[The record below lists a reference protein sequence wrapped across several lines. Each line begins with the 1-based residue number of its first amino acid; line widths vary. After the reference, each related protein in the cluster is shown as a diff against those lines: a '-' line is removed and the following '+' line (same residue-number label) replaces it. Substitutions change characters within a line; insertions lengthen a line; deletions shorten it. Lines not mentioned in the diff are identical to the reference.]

1 VDEHDSTRQAEHST
15 RRRRV
20 FRRFGIAGAI
30 LCALLVIVLIA
41 IHTPPARR
49 YVVDQVVA
57 LLSREQI
64 EFSTDQLG
72 YNVLNASMNLR
83 NVRLRSTAWPDAP
96 TFATIGRLRINMSLA
111 QLLRGRYVV
120 QSGTVEDVDI
130 HYVVDE
136 QGRNNL
142 PRPPADPNAPQ
153 KPLDYLV
160 SSLSVDRANVRYE
173 NHAQQ
178 IDAQLPISSI
188 RVSGNDITKRHEIE
202 FEASQGTLRAEDR
215 EAAIDRAAGQIDLGQ
230 DDVAIDRLEV
240 ESLGSRAD
248 VTGTI
253 KSFDEPIADV
263 TVKSSIDAARVA
275 PVAGLDEPVAGQVSI
290 EANAKGPLSTPAIDA
305 HVSGAALQF
314 RDLRD
319 MQLDA
324 DAAYDVATKRAN
336 ISSLNV
342 RGPWGGVSGSGNIAT
357 DGSQRSNVQAEIS
370 NVDAGAIMRAL
381 RLGFVAATRVNGKL
395 QAEWPGLDYLQATG
409 SADATLSPTA
419 SAMSR
424 SAMPVGGRIAATAN
438 GERINAQLV
447 RIAVP
452 GGEVNGTVGVTSDRQ
467 LDGAI
472 TGKAEDIGQLTSSI
486 EAFTGEPR
494 GSLLP
499 TPVAGAATV
508 DARLGGTV
516 NEPTASTTITAP
528 SLKVGTVD
536 GVAIDAEAAYTPRAI
551 TIGRADITWQQASAH
566 VDGRVGLGGNQPIA
580 LTLTADRVDVA
591 TLLQA
596 MNRGDVPVSGTFVLR
611 GTVSG
616 TTARPVADVSAQGS
630 DLVAYEEQ
638 IGTLDADARLD
649 GRTVTLSQL
658 VVDKPQPDT
667 PGRLIATGTYDLD
680 RKTYTVDLR
689 SQDLRLL
696 SLVLPGG
703 QQIRGNIR
711 TLAAM
716 GSGSVESPEGT
727 IDLDVDAL
735 EANTTPIGRITVNAV
750 AKNNEATITAS
761 ADRFNLDANAL
772 VGLMRP
778 WPATVKVRADNLDLA
793 SLPVQP
799 AARPDA
805 MQLAGLQGQL
815 RATVDAAGNLAEPE
829 KGKAT
834 VGLESLEGT
843 WNGRP
848 FSVSSPSPI
857 QYADERLAVEKL
869 DVMAR
874 DATLTVTGDLP
885 LTDRAGEGAIDLNLQ
900 GNLATLAQY
909 LPPETNLAADGAV
922 ALTGSLKGTLKR
934 IEPDLMITVDNGLI
948 LSPTLEPGFSNI
960 VLRARIQNGEADI
973 EQLTGRWGTASL
985 EASGRVPLE
994 VLPDL
999 PVEIPRMSGPATFK
1013 AAVLGLDPSSIPGT
1027 PAQLSGRVS
1036 AEMQVSAASADL
1048 GALNGKITFQDLN
1061 IAFSGLDLA
1070 QQQPSTIAIASG
1082 AAAIEQLDLSGSA
1095 GEIHA
1100 SGTVGLVDER
1110 PLDVNVD
1117 GKLNV
1122 AAASLLTEQIRAEG
1136 DSTLKVTARGTIS
1149 EPDVTGTVDLMNA
1162 RAVSDEPNI
1171 AAENINAHVDL
1182 QGRRIVLSELTAD
1195 VNGGML
1201 KGSGDV
1207 SLGQGTVSD
1216 INIQLQANDI
1226 AYDAPLDLRSISDSD
1241 ITITK
1246 KGDEILVNG
1255 KVTIDEAGLTGDVNF
1270 DTGLLATMTA
1280 RRKLD
1285 LTEERNPLLE
1295 RVRFNVA
1302 VNTATP
1308 ILVDNNLAR
1317 AEIDT
1322 DLTVV
1327 GTPYETGLLGEL
1339 TLLEGSEIRL
1349 NERRYET
1356 ERGVLTFADERRIF
1370 PSFDLLLN
1378 TTAGAYDIT
1387 IAVTGTPG
1395 DTETTLTSVPTLPE
1409 PDIMAM
1415 LVTGRTL
1422 DDMRGEE
1429 YEVARAQVLS
1439 YLAGR
1444 VGSSLGRGLQRAT
1457 GLSEVRIEPTLI
1469 ANEADPS
1476 ARLTLGQ
1483 ELTDE
1488 LKLVYST
1495 NLTDSNDQIWV
1506 AEYDVTRRFQTR
1518 GVRQEDSSYR
1528 VDFRHDV
1535 RFGGQPEPRR
1545 TQRTEARVVQLDV
1558 EVPAGTD
1565 EAAVR
1570 KAFKVKAGDKYD
1582 FFEIRNGVERVEQS
1596 LMDQG
1601 YLQSRVKL
1609 ERGVE
1614 ADQAHLTLQVTLG
1627 PRVSVTYKGAAPPR
1641 KIQAEVRTQW
1651 HRGVFDKQRADDG
1664 AEAIREWLM
1673 GDNHLQAKVDYQ
1685 IQDGANGERQ
1695 VVFNVE
1701 PGPRSQK
1708 VVLAFEGAA
1717 GIDPDLLDKVVEQQ
1731 RLERQLFTDPTVV
1744 TELLERYYREEGY
1757 LSATIDEPRYEY
1769 QDVTA
1774 RVVLPVH
1781 EGPKYNVRQ
1790 LTVSGNTVYP
1800 TDVIVSQ
1807 LPLMAGQPYVPVG
1820 AENALEKIRDLYW
1833 AKGYN
1838 DVRSD
1843 YSLVQDPESGQVD
1856 VAFTI
1861 NEGRQS
1867 VIAGISLSGND
1878 RVSDHLLQEQIQLV
1892 DSQPLDL
1899 SALARSRRNLYNTGA
1914 FSVVDITRKEV
1925 PESESTNGA
1934 QGTPQ
1939 EKPVAVEVNVR
1950 EVQPFQIRYG
1960 ASYDTERG
1968 VGGILDILNYN
1979 SLGGARELGL
1989 RSRYDRQLHEG
2000 RLYLNQPALT
2010 YLPKT
2015 TGSIYFREELN
2026 PETELTDPFDTSR
2039 KGFSIQQELKLQNLY
2054 VLTYGYKLERV
2065 HTLTPLIGGGT
2076 LREALTVSP
2085 LTSTLTRES
2094 RDEILDAS
2102 RGAFLSHAFSYS
2114 PGWLGSD
2121 QPFIK
2126 YLGQYFHYFPLRPP
2140 TRKPFTNEIVRPRL
2154 VYATGVRF
2162 GLAKALG
2169 GLGVVP
2175 RSERFY
2181 AGGSATMRGF
2191 AQNAIGSIGPNRIP
2205 VGGEGMFIL
2214 NNELR
2219 MPLVSIFD
2227 GVVFVDIGNVYNR
2240 VSDISFTD
2248 LRTSTGVGLR
2258 VRTPWVLLR
2267 GDYGIVIS
2275 PRPGEPRSRFYFSIG
2290 QAF

>member
-1 VDEHDSTRQAEHST
+1 MV
-15 RRRRV
+15 
-20 FRRFGIAGAI
+20 GAI
-30 LCALLVIVLIA
+30 LCALIIVALIA

-49 YVVDQVVA
+49 YVIDQVVA

-72 YNVLNASMNLR
+72 YNVLNASVNLR
-83 NVRLRSTAWPDAP
+83 NVRVRSTAWPDAP
-96 TFATIGRLRINMSLA
+96 AFATIGRIRVNLNLV

-120 QSGTVEDVDI
+120 QSGSLEDVDI

-160 SSLSVDRANVRYE
+160 SSLSINRANVRYE
-173 NHAQQ
+173 NRAEQ
-178 IDAQLPISSI
+178 IDAQLPVSTVK
-188 RVSGNDITKRHEIE
+188 VSGNDLTNRHEIE
-202 FEASQGTLRAEDR
+202 FEAAAGHVRTQDR
-215 EAAIDRAAGQIDLGQ
+215 EAAIDRAAGQVDLGE
-230 DDVAIDRLEV
+230 DDVTIERLEV

-248 VTGTI
+248 VAGTI
-253 KSFDEPIADV
+253 KAFDEPIADL
-263 TVKSSIDAARVA
+263 TVKSTVDASRVA
-275 PVAGLDEPVAGQVSI
+275 PLAKIDEPVGGNVTI
-290 EANAKGPLSTPAIDA
+290 EATAKGPLSMPAIA
-305 HVSGAALQF
+305 AQVSGSALQF

-319 MQLDA
+319 VQLDA
-324 DAAYDVATKRAN
+324 NAAYDLATRQAN
-336 ISSLNV
+336 VSSLQV
-342 RGPWGGVSGSGNIAT
+342 RGPWGSVSGTGNIAT
-357 DGSQRSNVQAEIS
+357 ERSAQSRVQADIS

-381 RLGFVAATRVNGKL
+381 RLGFIAATRVNGKL
-395 QAEWPGLDYLQATG
+395 QAEWPGLEYLEAKG
-409 SADATLSPTA
+409 AADATLSPTA
-419 SAMSR
+419 SEMAR
-424 SAMPVGGRIAATAN
+424 SAMPIGGRVVAKGSGGRID
-438 GERINAQLV
+438 AQLV
-447 RIAVP
+447 RVAVP
-452 GGEVNGTVGVTSDRQ
+452 GGEVNGTVAVTNNRR
-467 LDGAI
+467 LEGAV
-472 TGKAEDIGQLTSSI
+472 KAISADIGQLTSSI
-486 EAFTGEPR
+486 EAFTGRPR

-499 TPVAGAATV
+499 TPISGGAGV
-508 DARLGGTV
+508 DARLAGTV
-516 NEPTASTTITAP
+516 DEPTATTTINAP
-528 SLKVGTVD
+528 ALKIGTVE
-536 GVAIDAEAAYTPRAI
+536 GVAVNADAAYAPRAL
-551 TIGRADITWQQASAH
+551 TIKQANITWQQATAH
-566 VDGRVGLGGNQPIA
+566 VDGRVGLGQNQPLA
-580 LTLTADRVDVA
+580 LTLTADSIDVA
-591 TLLQA
+591 ALLQA
-596 MNRGDVPVSGTFVLR
+596 MNQANVPVSGTFLLR

-616 TTARPVADVSAQGS
+616 TTARPMASINAQGS
-630 DLVAYEEQ
+630 NLVAYEEHL
-638 IGTLDADARLD
+638 GSLNADVRLD
-649 GRTVTLSQL
+649 GRDVTLTEL
-658 VVDKPQPDT
+658 VVDKPQPDK
-667 PGRLIATGTYDLD
+667 PGRVIAKGTYNLD
-680 RKTYTVDLR
+680 RKAYTFDLQ
-689 SQDLRLL
+689 SQDLKLL
-696 SLVLPGG
+696 SLVLPGD
-703 QQIRGNIR
+703 QHVRGDVQKL
-711 TLAAM
+711 TATGA
-716 GSGSVESPEGT
+716 GSVDSPAGT
-727 IDLDVDAL
+727 VDLDVDAL
-735 EANTTPIGRITVNAV
+735 ETNTTQVGRVTVNAV
-750 AKNNEATITAS
+750 AKNNEATVTAT

-778 WPATVKVRADNLDLA
+778 WPTTLKVRADNLDLA
-793 SLPVQP
+793 ALP
-799 AARPDA
+799 ARQAPPEPDA
-805 MQLAGLQGQL
+805 MQLPGLQGQL
-815 RATVDAAGNLAEPE
+815 RATIDASGNLAEPE

-834 VGLESLEGT
+834 IALDSLEGS

-848 FSVSSPSPI
+848 FTVTSPSPI

-869 DVMAR
+869 QVMAS
-874 DATLTVTGDLP
+874 DASLTVTGDLP
-885 LTDRAGEGAIDLNLQ
+885 LTDQAGEGAIDVNLQ
-900 GNLATLAQY
+900 GSLTTVAQY
-909 LPPETNLAADGAV
+909 LPPETNIAADGAV
-922 ALTGSLKGTLKR
+922 ALTGSLRGTLKR
-934 IEPDLMITVDNGLI
+934 IEPDLMLTVDNGLI

-960 VLRARIQNGEADI
+960 VLRARIENGEADI
-973 EQLTGRWGTASL
+973 EQLTGKWGTASL

-994 VLPDL
+994 VLPEL

-1013 AAVLGLDPSSIPGT
+1013 AAVLGLDPSAIPGA
-1027 PAQLSGRVS
+1027 PAQLSGRLS
-1036 AEMQVSAASADL
+1036 AQAEVSAASADL
-1048 GALNGKITFQDLN
+1048 GALNGKITFQDLDV
-1061 IAFSGLDLA
+1061 AFSGLNLA
-1070 QQQPSTIAIASG
+1070 QQQPSTIAIAAG
-1082 AAAIEQLDLSGSA
+1082 AASIEQLDLTGSA
-1095 GEIHA
+1095 GKIHA

-1110 PLDVNVD
+1110 ALNVNVD
-1117 GKLNV
+1117 GNLNV
-1122 AAASLLTEQIRAEG
+1122 AAASLLTDQIRAEG
-1136 DSTLKVTARGTIS
+1136 GSTLKIAARGTIG
-1149 EPDVTGTVDLMNA
+1149 EPEVTGTIDLMNA
-1162 RAVSDEPNI
+1162 RAVSDEPNV
-1171 AAENINAHVDL
+1171 AAENINAHLDL
-1182 QGRRIVLSELTAD
+1182 EGRRIVLTELDAD
-1195 VNGGML
+1195 VNGGTL
-1201 KGSGDV
+1201 KGSGDIT
-1207 SLGQGTVSD
+1207 LAEGTLSD
-1216 INIQLQANDI
+1216 VNIQLQTSDV

-1241 ITITK
+1241 IKITK
-1246 KGDEILVNG
+1246 NGEEILISG

-1270 DTGLLATMTA
+1270 DTGLLASMTA

-1285 LTEERNPLLE
+1285 LTEERNPILE
-1295 RVRFNVA
+1295 RVRFNVD

-1317 AEIDT
+1317 AEIESN
-1322 DLTVV
+1322 LTVV

-1378 TTAGAYDIT
+1378 TTAGTYDIT
-1387 IAVTGTPG
+1387 ISVTGTPG
-1395 DTETTLTSVPTLPE
+1395 DTETTLTSDPTLPE

-1444 VGSSLGRGLQRAT
+1444 VGSSLGRGLQQAT

-1483 ELTDE
+1483 ELTDD

-1528 VDFRHDV
+1528 LDFRHDV

-1545 TQRTEARVVQLDV
+1545 VQRMQPEIAELNVD
-1558 EVPAGTD
+1558 VPAGTD

-1570 KAFKVKAGDKYD
+1570 KAFGVKAEDKYD
-1582 FFEIRNGVERVEQS
+1582 FFKIRNGIQRVEES
-1596 LMDQG
+1596 LVEQG

-1614 ADQAHLTLQVTLG
+1614 ANQADLTLRVTLG
-1627 PRVSVTYKGAAPPR
+1627 PKVELQFMGAQPPK
-1641 KIQAEVRTQW
+1641 KIQDEVRTQW

-1664 AEAIREWLM
+1664 ADSLREWLM

-1685 IQDGANGERQ
+1685 IQDVSNGQRR
-1695 VVFNVE
+1695 VVFNMQ
-1701 PGPRSQK
+1701 PGPQSQK
-1708 VVLAFEGAA
+1708 VVLAFEGAS
-1717 GIDPDLLDKVVEQQ
+1717 GIDPDQLDKIVEQQ
-1731 RLERQLFTDPTVV
+1731 KLERQLFTDPIVV
-1744 TELLERYYREEGY
+1744 TELLERYYREQGFLTAE
-1757 LSATIDEPRYEY
+1757 IDEPRYEY

-1774 RVVLPVH
+1774 RVVLTVN
-1781 EGPKYNVRQ
+1781 EGPKYTVRN
-1790 LTVSGNTVYP
+1790 LTITGNTIYT
-1800 TDVIVSQ
+1800 TDLVTSQ
-1807 LPLMAGQPYVPVG
+1807 LPLMAGQPYVPVA
-1820 AENALEKIRDLYW
+1820 AENSLDKIRDLYW

-1843 YSLVQDPESGQVD
+1843 YALVQDRASGQVD

-1878 RVSDHLLQEQIQLV
+1878 RVSDHLVQDQIQLV
-1892 DSQPLDL
+1892 DAQPLDL
-1899 SALARSRRNLYNTGA
+1899 SALARSRRNLYDTGA
-1914 FSVVDITRKEV
+1914 FSVVDIQRQDI
-1925 PESESTNGA
+1925 PESGSTGGS
-1934 QGTPQ
+1934 QGPPQ
-1939 EKPVAVEVNVR
+1939 EKPVAVTVQLR

-1968 VGGILDILNYN
+1968 VGGIFDISNRN
-1979 SLGGARELGL
+1979 SLGGAREIGL

-2015 TGSIYFREELN
+2015 TFSVYLREELN
-2026 PETELTDPFDTSR
+2026 PPTELTDPFDTNRRGISV
-2039 KGFSIQQELKLQNLY
+2039 QQESKLRNLY

-2065 HTLTPLIGGGT
+2065 HTLTPLIDGSI
-2076 LREALTVSP
+2076 LDEQLTVSP
-2085 LTSTLTRES
+2085 LTTTLTRET

-2102 RGAFLSHAFSYS
+2102 RGAFISQAFSYS

-2126 YLGQYFHYFPLRPP
+2126 YLGQYFHYFPLREPE
-2140 TRKPFTNEIVRPRL
+2140 RKPFTNETIRPRL
-2154 VYATGVRF
+2154 VYATGVRL
-2162 GLAKALG
+2162 GLAQGIG
-2169 GLGVVP
+2169 GIVP

-2181 AGGSATMRGF
+2181 AGGSATLRGF
-2191 AQNAIGSIGPNRIP
+2191 AQNAVGSIGPNRIP
-2205 VGGEGMFIL
+2205 IGGEAMLIL

-2227 GVVFVDIGNVYNR
+2227 GVVFMDIGNVYNR
-2240 VSDISFTD
+2240 ISDISLTD
-2248 LRTSTGVGLR
+2248 LRKSTGVGLR

-2267 GDYGIVIS
+2267 GDYGIVIA

>member
-1 VDEHDSTRQAEHST
+1 MV
-15 RRRRV
+15 
-20 FRRFGIAGAI
+20 GAV
-30 LCALLVIVLIA
+30 LCALLIVALIA

-49 YVVDQVVA
+49 YLVDQVVA

-72 YNVLNASMNLR
+72 YNVLNASINLR
-83 NVRLRSTAWPDAP
+83 NVRVRSTTWPDAP
-96 TFATIGRLRINMSLA
+96 AFATIGRLRINLSLL

-120 QSGTVEDVDI
+120 QSGTIDDVDI

-142 PRPPADPNAPQ
+142 PRPPADPNAPH

-160 SSLSVDRANVRYE
+160 SSLSVSRAQVRYE
-173 NHAQQ
+173 NRAEQ
-178 IDAQLPISSI
+178 IDAQLPISSVK
-188 RVSGNDITKRHEIE
+188 VSGNDLTNRHEIE
-202 FEASQGTLRAEDR
+202 FEAAAGNVRAQDR
-215 EAAIDRAAGQIDLGQ
+215 EAVIDRAAGQIDLGE
-230 DDVAIDRLEV
+230 DDVAIERLEV
-240 ESLGSRAD
+240 DTLGSRAA
-248 VTGTI
+248 VAGTI
-253 KSFDEPIADV
+253 KAFDEPIADL
-263 TVKSSIDAARVA
+263 TVKSTIDASRVA
-275 PVAGLDEPVAGQVSI
+275 PLAKLEEPVSGNVTI
-290 EANAKGPLSTPAIDA
+290 EATAKGPLAKPAIDA
-305 HVSGAALQF
+305 HVSGSALQF

-319 MQLDA
+319 VQLDA
-324 DAAYDVATKRAN
+324 QAAYDLETRQAN
-336 ISSLNV
+336 VSSLQV
-342 RGPWGGVSGSGNIAT
+342 RGPWGSVSGTGNIAT
-357 DGSQRSNVQAEIS
+357 EGSGQSRVQADIS

-395 QAEWPGLDYLQATG
+395 QAEWPGLDYLQAKG

-419 SAMSR
+419 SEMSR
-424 SAMPVGGRIAATAN
+424 SAMPIRGRVVAKGNGGRID
-438 GERINAQLV
+438 AQLLRV
-447 RIAVP
+447 AVP
-452 GGEVNGTVGVTSDRQ
+452 GGEVNGTIAVTSDRR
-467 LDGAI
+467 LVGAI
-472 TGKAEDIGQLTSSI
+472 KATSADVGQLTSSI
-486 EAFTGEPR
+486 EAFTGRPR

-499 TPVAGAATV
+499 TPVSGGANL

-516 NEPTASTTITAP
+516 SEPTATTTINAP
-528 SLKVGTVD
+528 ALKVGTVE
-536 GVAIDAEAAYTPRAI
+536 GVALTAETSYAPRAL
-551 TIGRADITWQQASAH
+551 TIGRADINWQQATAH
-566 VDGRVGLGGNQPIA
+566 VDGRVGLGDNQPIA
-580 LTLTADRVDVA
+580 LTLTADNVDVA

-596 MNRGDVPVSGTFVLR
+596 MNQAGLPVSGTFVLR

-616 TTARPVADVSAQGS
+616 TTTRPMASINAQGS
-630 DLVAYEEQ
+630 NLVAYEEQ
-638 IGTLDADARLD
+638 LGSLNADVRLD
-649 GRTVTLSQL
+649 GRDVTLSEL
-658 VVDKPQPDT
+658 VIDKPQSDK
-667 PGRLIATGTYDLD
+667 PGRVIATGTYNLT
-680 RKTYTVDLR
+680 RKTYTFDLQ
-689 SQDLRLL
+689 SQDLRIE

-703 QQIRGNIR
+703 QQVRGNVQ

-716 GSGSVESPEGT
+716 GAGSVNSPEGT
-727 IDLDVDAL
+727 IDLEVDAL
-735 EANTTPIGRITVNAV
+735 ETNTAEIGRVTVNAV
-750 AKNNEATITAS
+750 AKNDEATITAMS
-761 ADRFNLDANAL
+761 DRFNLDANAL

-793 SLPVQP
+793 ALPIQ
-799 AARPDA
+799 RTQNPDA
-805 MQLAGLQGQL
+805 MQLPGLQGQL
-815 RATVDAAGNLAEPE
+815 RAVIDASGNLAQPE

-834 VGLESLEGT
+834 IALESLEGN

-848 FSVSSPSPI
+848 FTVSSPTPI

-869 DVMAR
+869 EVMAS
-874 DATLTVTGDLP
+874 DASLTVTGELP
-885 LTDRAGEGAIDLNLQ
+885 LTDQAGEGAIDVNLQ
-900 GNLATLAQY
+900 GNLATVAQY
-909 LPPETNLAADGAV
+909 LPPETNIAADGAV
-922 ALTGSLKGTLKR
+922 TLTGSLRGTLKR
-934 IEPDLMITVDNGLI
+934 IEPDLMLTVDNGLI

-960 VLRARIQNGEADI
+960 VLRARIENGEADI
-973 EQLTGRWGTASL
+973 DQLTARWGTAAL

-994 VLPDL
+994 VLPQL
-999 PVEIPRMSGPATFK
+999 PIEIPRMSGPATFK
-1013 AAVLGLDPSSIPGT
+1013 AAVLGLDPSAIPGA

-1036 AEMQVSAASADL
+1036 AQAEVTAPSADL
-1048 GALNGKITFQDLN
+1048 GALNGKITFQDLDV
-1061 IAFSGLDLA
+1061 AFSGLNLA

-1100 SGTVGLVDER
+1100 SGTVGLVDQR
-1110 PLDVNVD
+1110 ALNVNVD
-1117 GKLNV
+1117 GNLNV
-1122 AAASLLTEQIRAEG
+1122 AAVSLLTDQIRAEG
-1136 DSTLKVTARGTIS
+1136 DSTLKIAARGTIS
-1149 EPDVTGTVDLMNA
+1149 EPDVRGTVDLMNA
-1162 RAVSDEPNI
+1162 RAVSDEPNL

-1182 QGRRIVLSELTAD
+1182 EGRRIVLTQLTAD
-1195 VNGGML
+1195 VNGGTL
-1201 KGSGDV
+1201 TGSGDV
-1207 SLGQGTVSD
+1207 TLGQGTLTDV
-1216 INIQLQANDI
+1216 NIQLQTNDV
-1226 AYDAPLDLRSISDSD
+1226 AYDAPLDLRSISDAD
-1241 ITITK
+1241 IKIAK
-1246 KGDEILVNG
+1246 NGDEILVTG

-1270 DTGLLATMTA
+1270 DTGLLASMTA

-1285 LTEERNPLLE
+1285 LTEERNPILE
-1295 RVRFNVA
+1295 RTRFNVD

-1317 AEIDT
+1317 AEIDA

-1349 NERRYET
+1349 QERRYET
-1356 ERGVLTFADERRIF
+1356 ERAVLTFADERRIM

-1378 TTAGAYDIT
+1378 TTAGTYDIT

-1395 DTETTLTSVPTLPE
+1395 DTETTLTSDPTLPE

-1429 YEVARAQVLS
+1429 YEVAQAQVLS

-1483 ELTDE
+1483 ELTDDV
-1488 LKLVYST
+1488 KLVYST

-1528 VDFRHDV
+1528 LDFRHDI

-1545 TQRTEARVVQLDV
+1545 TQRVQPRIAELTVD
-1558 EVPAGTD
+1558 VPAGVD

-1570 KAFKVKAGDKYD
+1570 KTFSVKAGDHYD
-1582 FFEIRNGVERVEQS
+1582 FFEIRNGIQRVEES
-1596 LMDQG
+1596 LIEQG
-1601 YLQSRVKL
+1601 YLESRVRL

-1614 ADQAHLTLQVTLG
+1614 AAQAHLKLHVTLG
-1627 PRVSVTYKGAAPPR
+1627 PRVSLEFKGATPPK
-1641 KIQAEVRTQW
+1641 KIQEEIRTQW
-1651 HRGVFDKQRADDG
+1651 HRGVFDKQRADAG
-1664 AEAIREWLM
+1664 ADALREWLM
-1673 GDNHLQAKVDYQ
+1673 SDNHLQAKVAYQ
-1685 IQDGANGERQ
+1685 IQKAADDQRQ
-1695 VVFNVE
+1695 VVFDIQ
-1701 PGPRSQK
+1701 PGPQSQK
-1708 VVLAFEGAA
+1708 VVLAFEGAS
-1717 GIDPDLLDKVVEQQ
+1717 GIDPDQLDKIVDQQ
-1731 RLERQLFTDPTVV
+1731 KLERQLFTDPIVV
-1744 TELLERYYREEGY
+1744 TELLERYYREQGFLTAE
-1757 LSATIDEPRYEY
+1757 IDEPRYEY

-1774 RVVLPVH
+1774 RVVLPVR
-1781 EGPKYNVRQ
+1781 EGPKFTVRQ
-1790 LTVSGNTVYP
+1790 LTVSGNTIYAN
-1800 TDVIVSQ
+1800 DLVISQ
-1807 LPLMAGQPYVPVG
+1807 LPLMAGQPYVPAA

-1843 YSLVQDPESGQVD
+1843 YALVQDRATGQVD
-1856 VAFTI
+1856 VSFTI

-1878 RVSDHLLQEQIQLV
+1878 RVSDHLVQEQIRLT
-1892 DSQPLDL
+1892 DAQPLDL
-1899 SALARSRRNLYNTGA
+1899 SALARSRRNLYDTGA
-1914 FSVVDITRKEV
+1914 FSVVDITRRDV
-1925 PESESTNGA
+1925 PESGSTDGA
-1934 QGTPQ
+1934 QGPPQ
-1939 EKPVAVEVNVR
+1939 EKQVAVEVNVR

-1968 VGGILDILNYN
+1968 VGGILDISNRN
-1979 SLGGARELGL
+1979 SLGGAREIGL

-2039 KGFSIQQELKLQNLY
+2039 KGVSIQQEVKLQNLY

-2065 HTLTPLIGGGT
+2065 HTLTPLLNGGI
-2076 LREALTVSP
+2076 LDEALTVSP
-2085 LTSTLTRES
+2085 VTTTLTREN

-2102 RGAFLSHAFSYS
+2102 RGDFLSQALSYS
-2114 PGWLGSD
+2114 PGFLGSD
-2121 QPFIK
+2121 QPYIK
-2126 YLGQYFHYFPLRPP
+2126 YLGQYFRYFPLRPP
-2140 TRKPFTNEIVRPRL
+2140 TRKPFTNEIIRPRL
-2154 VYATGVRF
+2154 VYATGVRI
-2162 GLAKALG
+2162 GLAKGIG
-2169 GLGVVP
+2169 GVGLVP

-2181 AGGSATMRGF
+2181 AGGSATLRGF
-2191 AQNAIGSIGPNRIP
+2191 EQNAVGSIGPNRIP
-2205 VGGEGMFIL
+2205 VGGEAMFIL

-2219 MPLVSIFD
+2219 MPLVSIVD
-2227 GVVFVDIGNVYNR
+2227 GVVFVDIGNVYDR
-2240 VSDISFTD
+2240 ISDISLTD
-2248 LRTSTGVGLR
+2248 LRKSTGVGLR

-2267 GDYGIVIS
+2267 GDYGIVIA